1 MKHIIIDTNVVHL
14 DYMLSKP
21 RITALCSTCASLDHL
36 VFIPDVVVDELV
48 KQYKEEVYA
57 YAEQINKAL
66 NQMNRR
72 GVPIGVTAID
82 KQALTSGYEATLRTK
97 IASLGIHIIGYPK
110 TAHKEMVARELCK
123 RKPFKDGCKGY
134 RDSLIWESIK
144 EHCISI
150 DKSIEVVFLS
160 ENSDDF
166 AGKDKRTFHK
176 DLLEDIDAI
185 GINRNRIRLV
195 TGTQAFIENEILGK
209 SKELQELLAE
219 LQSTKAIGDI
229 DVLEE
234 VKNFVNDDLISNY
247 ITEDY
252 FGDKMT
258 YIPGYYEN
266 PELTTFD
273 VTSISFDSIR
283 EISGS
288 HILIKCIIEIE
299 AEMVVYIYHGDL
311 ALINDKSQPYIFD
324 YDWNEHYAAASDS
337 ATFKIGLNIICDIEL
352 TEVQSIDDEVMQV
365 DYQTGYHFEN
375 ERIVF

>member
-14 DYMLSKP
+14 DYTLSKP
-21 RITALCSTCASLDHL
+21 RITALCSTCASLDHI

-48 KQYKEEVYA
+48 KQYKEEVCA
-57 YAEQINKAL
+57 YAEQFNKVL

-72 GVPIGVTAID
+72 GVSVPATPLD
-82 KQALTSGYEATLRTK
+82 KQALTSKYETTLRAK
-97 IASLGIHIIGYPK
+97 IASLGIRIIGYPK
-110 TAHKEMVARELCK
+110 TAHKDIVARELCK
-123 RKPFKDGCKGY
+123 RKPFKDSSKGY

-144 EHCISI
+144 EHCKSI
-150 DKSIEVVFLS
+150 NKSIEVIFLS

-166 AGKDKRTFHK
+166 AGKDKLTFHQ

-185 GINRNRIRLV
+185 GIDRNRIRLV
-195 TGTQAFIENEILGK
+195 TGVQSFIDNEILGK

-219 LQSTKAIGDI
+219 LQSTKGIGDI
-229 DVLEE
+229 DILEE
-234 VKNFVNDDLISNY
+234 VNNFVNDDLISNY

-252 FGDKMT
+252 FGDGMT

-266 PELTTFD
+266 PELTALD

-288 HILIKCIIEIE
+288 HILIKCIVEIE
-299 AEMVVYIYHGDL
+299 TEMDVYIYHGDL
-311 ALINDKSQPYIFD
+311 AMIDDQSQPYIFD

-337 ATFKIGLNIICDIEL
+337 ATFRIGLNIICDKEL
-352 TEVQSIDDEVMQV
+352 TEVQSIDDEVLQV
-365 DYQTGYHFEN
+365 DYQTGYHFE
-375 ERIVF
+375 V